1 MGNRVTSGEDAYNI
15 NITKENFIGMGTYG
29 DVYKIYSKD

>member
-1 MGNRVTSGEDAYNI
+1 MGNRVTSGENAYKI
-15 NITKENFIGMGTYG
+15 KVKKENFIGEGTYG